1 MMVFIDAKYQ
11 LFRNRGRTIL
21 LVCISAL
28 LCSCVAIYIGN
39 IFTTQQA
46 LKELAVAT
54 PVIVRIVNADGSS
67 HNDLDID
74 PARADRLLEMGLRD
88 VQITCSC
95 SGAYSSPFK
104 GMDPFFGGD
113 CTVFGVNCPE
123 AGGLED
129 LEGRDMDFLSGSEA
143 LCVLDESFA
152 EENGIKVGDTIS
164 IELHRA
170 IYGGTHFQ
178 KLSDDVRLKVV
189 VLCSSGEGTGAT
201 MYVPLD
207 WIRAFCQETGRTFM
221 YNSYCGTMTDPLNIN
236 EFKAKLREAHFVQ
249 PFAEMLRN
257 PFLGDAVSVEDE
269 MFFKTAQRLEENLR
283 MFRKY
288 LPVFCA
294 AVTALVTLVIFLI
307 LRGARRDMAVAISL
321 GRQKTLIALSHLLS
335 LLCAQLTG
343 CFIAWPVMV
352 LAGLGWS
359 AAVIALSFL
368 GCALT
373 GNLLGLAMVMR
384 FDALQM
390 LLTEK

>member
-1 MMVFIDAKYQ
+1 
-11 LFRNRGRTIL
+11 
-21 LVCISAL
+21 
-28 LCSCVAIYIGN
+28 
-39 IFTTQQA
+39 
-46 LKELAVAT
+46 
-54 PVIVRIVNADGSS
+54 
-67 HNDLDID
+67 
-74 PARADRLLEMGLRD
+74 
-88 VQITCSC
+88 
-95 SGAYSSPFK
+95 
-104 GMDPFFGGD
+104 
-113 CTVFGVNCPE
+113 
-123 AGGLED
+123 
-129 LEGRDMDFLSGSEA
+129 
-143 LCVLDESFA
+143 
-152 EENGIKVGDTIS
+152 
-164 IELHRA
+164 
-170 IYGGTHFQ
+170 
-178 KLSDDVRLKVV
+178 
-189 VLCSSGEGTGAT
+189 
-201 MYVPLD
+201 
-207 WIRAFCQETGRTFM
+207 M